1 MMICYIFYS
10 LTLENPSIHFLSVN
24 DLDWMNDEK
33 LKGSRT
39 FGQDE
44 SIWKQQAMAIWE
56 GWT

>member
-1 MMICYIFYS
+1 
-10 LTLENPSIHFLSVN
+10 
-24 DLDWMNDEK
+24 

-56 GWT
+56 GWTWLMIGQ